1 MRVGS
6 EKCGL
11 GVSPSGAPFQDS
23 WELLVVGMMGDNNYD
38 GSLSLSPVAPFIPM
52 LLEERSTKRDWKPII
67 AQLIA
72 VVGKKG
78 VIQRREE
85 LITYECD
92 GLTSYRQRP
101 DLVVL
106 PKTTAEV
113 AAVVKICDDR
123 NIPWIARGAGTG
135 LSGGALAVE
144 DCLLIVT
151 TLMNQ
156 ILNVDLENQRVV
168 VQPGVINNWVTQ
180 AVSGAGFYYAPDPSS
195 QIICSIGGNIAE
207 NSGGVHCLKYGVTT
221 NHVLGLKLVIPSGEV
236 IEVGGEVGEM
246 PGYDLT
252 GLFVGSEGTLGIAT
266 EITLKILKTPES
278 ICVLLADFNS
288 VEAAGSA
295 VSGIIG
301 EGIIPAGIEMMDKFS
316 INAVEDVVQTNC
328 YPRDAAAILLV
339 EIDGSVLEVEINQAK
354 VAEICRQNGARDIA
368 IATEPEQR
376 LRLWKGRK
384 AAFAAMGKI
393 SPDYYVQDGV
403 IPRTQLSYVLQEI
416 EKLGK
421 KYDHFVANVFHAGDG
436 NLHPLILYDNSKEGA
451 LEKVEALGGEI
462 LKLCVKVGGS
472 ISGEHGIGADKRCY
486 MSEMFTETDLE
497 TMQWVRTVFNPKEL
511 ANPGKIL
518 PTPRTCGESAN
529 SGHKFSEIPQY

>member
-1 MRVGS
+1 MIAADPITTSR
-6 EKCGL
+6 
-11 GVSPSGAPFQDS
+11 D
-23 WELLVVGMMGDNNYD
+23 
-38 GSLSLSPVAPFIPM
+38 
-52 LLEERSTKRDWKPII
+52 RDWRPII
-67 AQLIA
+67 AQAIA

-85 LITYECD
+85 LIVYECD

-101 DLVVL
+101 ALVVL
-106 PKTTAEV
+106 PKTTEQV
-113 AAVVKICDDR
+113 AAIVKICDEH
-123 NIPWIARGAGTG
+123 NLPWIARGAGTG
-135 LSGGALAVE
+135 LSGGALPVE
-144 DCLLIVT
+144 DCVLVVT

-156 ILNVDLENQRVV
+156 ILNIDLENHRVV

-221 NHVLGLKLVIPSGEV
+221 NHVLGMKLVIPSGEIV
-236 IEVGGEVGEM
+236 DVGGEVGEM

-266 EITLKILKTPES
+266 EITLKLLKTPAS
-278 ICVLLADFNS
+278 ICVLLADFES

-295 VSGIIG
+295 VSDIISA
-301 EGIIPAGIEMMDKFS
+301 GIIPAGIEMMDNFS
-316 INAVEDVVQTNC
+316 INAVEDVVATQC
-328 YPRDAAAILLV
+328 YPRDAVAILLI
-339 EIDGSVLEVEINQAK
+339 EIDGSALEVAENQTR
-354 VAEICRQNGARDIA
+354 VAEICRDNGARSLT

-403 IPRTQLSYVLQEI
+403 IPRTQLAYVLQEI
-416 EKLGK
+416 AKLGDR
-421 KYDHFVANVFHAGDG
+421 YGYFVANVFHAGDG
-436 NLHPLILYDNSKEGA
+436 NLHPLILYDNSVAGA
-451 LEKVEALGGEI
+451 LEQVEALGGEI
-462 LKLCVKVGGS
+462 LKLCVAVGGS

-486 MSEMFTETDLE
+486 MPEMFTPTDLE
-497 TMQWVRTVFNPKEL
+497 TMQWVRQVFNPKEL
-511 ANPGKIL
+511 ANPGKII
-518 PTPRTCGESAN
+518 PTPRTCGESAK
-529 SGHKFSEIPQY
+529 SAHKFIGVEQY

>member
-1 MRVGS
+1 
-6 EKCGL
+6 
-11 GVSPSGAPFQDS
+11 
-23 WELLVVGMMGDNNYD
+23 
-38 GSLSLSPVAPFIPM
+38 M
-52 LLEERSTKRDWKPII
+52 LLAEKSTARNWKPII
-67 AQLIA
+67 AKLTAI
-72 VVGKKG
+72 VGNKG
-78 VIQRREE
+78 IIQRRDE

-92 GLTSYRQRP
+92 GLTSYSQRP
-101 DLVVL
+101 DLVIL
-106 PKTTAEV
+106 PKTTEQV
-113 AAVVKICDDR
+113 AAAVKICDE
-123 NIPWIARGAGTG
+123 NNVAWIARGAGTG
-135 LSGGALAVE
+135 LSGGALPVE
-144 DCLLIVT
+144 NCVLIVT
-151 TLMNQ
+151 SLMNQ
-156 ILNVDLENQRVV
+156 ILKVDLANQRVV
-168 VQPGVINNWVTQ
+168 VQPGVVNNWVTQ
-180 AVSGAGFYYAPDPSS
+180 AVSGGGFYYAPDPSS

-221 NHVLGLKLVIPSGEV
+221 NHVLGLKLVIPSGET
-236 IEVGGEVGEM
+236 IDVGGEIAEM

-278 ICVLLADFNS
+278 ICVLLADFAS

-295 VSGIIG
+295 VSGIISA
-301 EGIIPAGIEMMDKFS
+301 GIIPAGIEMMDKFS
-316 INAVEDVVQTNC
+316 INAVEDVVKTNC
-328 YPRDAAAILLV
+328 YPRDAEAILLV
-339 EIDGSVLEVEINQAK
+339 EIDGSVLEVETNQAK
-354 VAEICRQNGARDIA
+354 VAEICRQNGARDIT

-403 IPRTQLSYVLQEI
+403 IPRTQLSYVLKEI
-416 EKLGK
+416 ARLGEE
-421 KYDHFVANVFHAGDG
+421 YGHFVANVFHAGDG

-497 TMQWVRTVFNPKEL
+497 TMQWVRQVFNPKEL
-511 ANPGKIL
+511 ANPGKII
-518 PTPRTCGESAN
+518 PTPRTCGESAK
-529 SGHKFSEIPQY
+529 SGQKFSSIEQY